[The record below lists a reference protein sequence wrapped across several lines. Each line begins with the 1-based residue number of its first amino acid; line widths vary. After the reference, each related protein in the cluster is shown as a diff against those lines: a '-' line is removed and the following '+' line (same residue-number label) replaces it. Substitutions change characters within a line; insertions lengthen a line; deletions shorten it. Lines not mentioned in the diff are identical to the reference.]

1 MPARRSV
8 LESPE
13 IMGLV
18 LEYCNGETLRQ
29 ISMVNRFFDAASAQK
44 LYRKVNLDASGWY
57 LKDGRNRVNHGTSTP
72 RQAEYLSHAR
82 AFVIAPEIYPEATNY
97 DLSACSFTRVQAV
110 DLDPLLVRYSDM
122 DAAFYY
128 DEDSDHEDEYE
139 ETRYE
144 ENQKLLEVIAK
155 FMARIPDLRPSTVLD
170 VSGLSLPA
178 ARLNPTMRPPS
189 VSEGGSNITRPHVT
203 RLVST
208 WQTFYDSLAPQM
220 EVPAAERRSQLRAVY
235 PDLAEVVLH
244 LFQEG
249 LDLSLL
255 KKTLLFLV
263 EEGYKVVL
271 AGYQEQNH
279 DWDSVRETPLA
290 ETPIHI
296 PIPNHD

>member
-1 MPARRSV
+1 
-8 LESPE
+8 
-13 IMGLV
+13 
-18 LEYCNGETLRQ
+18 
-29 ISMVNRFFDAASAQK
+29 
-44 LYRKVNLDASGWY
+44 
-57 LKDGRNRVNHGTSTP
+57 
-72 RQAEYLSHAR
+72 
-82 AFVIAPEIYPEATNY
+82 
-97 DLSACSFTRVQAV
+97 
-110 DLDPLLVRYSDM
+110 
-122 DAAFYY
+122 
-128 DEDSDHEDEYE
+128 
-139 ETRYE
+139 
-144 ENQKLLEVIAK
+144 
-155 FMARIPDLRPSTVLD
+155 
-170 VSGLSLPA
+170 
-178 ARLNPTMRPPS
+178 
-189 VSEGGSNITRPHVT
+189 
-203 RLVST
+203 
-208 WQTFYDSLAPQM
+208 M